1 MGRKVDIVRWLRIG
15 YGAPAGS
22 EHADDGEL
30 DGEAEQGVLEDEA
43 AAERERGDCVAERDR
58 DECVC

>member
-30 DGEAEQGVLEDEA
+30 DGPAEGVFEAKA
-43 AAERERGDCVAERDR
+43 ATERECGHDIAGQHF
-58 DECVC
+58 DEHTG